1 MKIEDKMNSAIN
13 AFIEEKK
20 NEGWD
25 ETDVNAIRIYIP
37 LLFYSMLT
45 NRLPF
50 TYPKFPEIL
59 RGAANIIEI
68 WNSIHDEEKDVH

>member
-1 MKIEDKMNSAIN
+1 MRRLGGRLRSSGLPGQVGLDVVEPADLGLGGEDEVVEHEA
-13 AFIEEKK
+13 
-20 NEGWD
+20 
-25 ETDVNAIRIYIP
+25 
-37 LLFYSMLT
+37 
-45 NRLPF
+45 F